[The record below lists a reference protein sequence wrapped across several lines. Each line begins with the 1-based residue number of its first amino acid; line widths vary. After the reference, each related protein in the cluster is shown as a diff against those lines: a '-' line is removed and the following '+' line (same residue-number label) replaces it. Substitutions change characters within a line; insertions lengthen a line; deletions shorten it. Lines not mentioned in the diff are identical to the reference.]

1 MKISWHIKHFNE
13 LSIRELHDLIQ
24 LRLSVFVVEQNCVY
38 QDLDGKDMDAYHII
52 GKLKNGELIA
62 TARILPVDDKKV
74 VVGRVVVKESVRKY
88 GLGRELMKET
98 INKIVSN
105 FGELVINIS
114 AQKYLLN
121 FYLSLGFTATENEYL
136 EDGIPHIEMNLNLI
150 K

>member
-24 LRLSVFVVEQNCVY
+24 LRLAVFVVEQNCVY
-38 QDLDGKDMDAYHII
+38 QDLDGKDKDAYHII
-52 GKLKNGELIA
+52 GKLKNGELMA
-62 TARILPVDDKKV
+62 TARILRVHDKKV

-88 GLGRELMKET
+88 GIGRELMKET

-105 FGELVINIS
+105 FGEPVINIS

-121 FYLSLGFTATENEYL
+121 FYLSLGFLATENEYL